1 MLEQILTGGNIIIC
15 LQSQPR
21 EEKTTLF
28 SKDRFHDAGMMR
40 IRCGTSSYGSMMG
53 DLLGPMEVRVVSYI
67 SIESK
72 IPRGYKIRK
81 FKIGFQSKSS
91 RR

>member
-40 IRCGTSSYGSMMG
+40 IRWGTSSYGSMG
-53 DLLGPMEVRVVSYI
+53 DLLLGPMEVRVVSDI

-72 IPRGYKIRK
+72 IARGYKIKK
-81 FKIGFQSKSS
+81 FKIV
-91 RR
+91 